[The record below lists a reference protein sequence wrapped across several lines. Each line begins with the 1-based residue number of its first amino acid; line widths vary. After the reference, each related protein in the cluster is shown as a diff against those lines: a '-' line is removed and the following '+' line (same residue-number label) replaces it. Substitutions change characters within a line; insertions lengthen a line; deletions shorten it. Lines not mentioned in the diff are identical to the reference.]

1 MRGFARRQSVE
12 RAIAWL
18 DAQLQPLDPEPVPL
32 PIAARRVLAESITSN
47 VDVPGFD
54 RATMDG
60 YALAAE
66 STEGATS
73 YNRLSLTVIG
83 DSLPGR
89 PFPHLVGAGQAVRI
103 MTGAPMPQG
112 CDAVLPAEWVDSA
125 EPTSTDERSECKPD
139 GERKRDRA
147 QPQGRAQPSRIVA
160 VAAVS
165 PGKHVGRRGE
175 DITQGT
181 TILPHGRMLRPQ
193 DLGVLSSIGVDQVHV
208 YRRPRVR
215 LVITGNE
222 LLPAGSRPH
231 GHCIVDANGPM
242 LAALVERDGG
252 LVDFPS
258 LVPDEQDAIL
268 DSLYTNAD
276 VVIVSGGS
284 SVGLED
290 LAPTLLARHGEL
302 AVHGIAMRP
311 SSPTGFGRL
320 EHRLVFLLPGNPV
333 SCLCAYDFFA
343 GRAIRALGG
352 LSKAWPY
359 RSIIAKLARK
369 ISSPIGRLDYARVRL
384 VDGNVEPIAVGGA
397 SILSS
402 TTRADGF
409 VIVPADS
416 EGFAPASEVEVW
428 LYA

>member
-12 RAIAWL
+12 SAIAWL

-32 PIAARRVLAESITSN
+32 RMAARRVLAESITSN

-73 YNRLSLTVIG
+73 YNRLPLTVIG

-89 PFPHLVGAGQAVRI
+89 PFPHHVGAGQAVRI

-112 CDAVLPAEWVDSA
+112 CDAVLPAEWVDSTEA
-125 EPTSTDERSECKPD
+125 TSTLEGSRY
-139 GERKRDRA
+139 RA
-147 QPQGRAQPSRIVA
+147 RASRVVA

-175 DITQGT
+175 DVSQGT
-181 TILPHGRMLRPQ
+181 ALLPHGRLLRPQ
-193 DLGVLSSIGVDQVHV
+193 DLGVLSSIGVEQVHV

-215 LVITGNE
+215 LVVTGNE

-258 LVPDEQDAIL
+258 LVPDEHDAIL
-268 DSLYTNAD
+268 GSLYTDAD

-284 SVGLED
+284 SVGVED
-290 LAPTLLARHGEL
+290 LAPTLLASHGEL

-333 SCLCAYDFFA
+333 SCLCAYDFFS

-359 RSIIAKLARK
+359 HSIIAKLARK

-384 VDGNVEPIAVGGA
+384 VDGNVEPIAVSGA

-416 EGFAPASEVEVW
+416 EGFAPGSEVEVW

>member
-12 RAIAWL
+12 KAIAWL
-18 DAQLQPLDPEPVPL
+18 DAQLQPLDPESVPL
-32 PIAARRVLAESITSN
+32 RAAARRVLAESITSN

-60 YALAAE
+60 YALSAE

-73 YNRLSLTVIG
+73 YNRLPLTVIG
-83 DSLPGR
+83 DSLPAR
-89 PFPHLVGAGQAVRI
+89 PFLDNVGAGQAVRI

-112 CDAVLPAEWVDSA
+112 CDAVLPAEFVDSTEA
-125 EPTSTDERSECKPD
+125 TST
-139 GERKRDRA
+139 GETPARQRTA
-147 QPQGRAQPSRIVA
+147 VIVVA

-165 PGKHVGRRGE
+165 PGKNVGRKGE
-175 DITQGT
+175 DVTQGT
-181 TILPHGRMLRPQ
+181 ALLTNGRLLRPQ
-193 DLGVLSSIGVDQVHV
+193 DLGVLSSIGVEQVQV
-208 YRRPRVR
+208 YRHPRVR

-258 LVPDEQDAIL
+258 LVPDEHDAIL
-268 DSLYTNAD
+268 DSLYADAD

-284 SVGLED
+284 SVGVED
-290 LAPTLLARHGEL
+290 LAPTLLASHGEL

-359 RSIIAKLARK
+359 RSTIVKLARK

-384 VDGNVEPIAVGGA
+384 VDGAVEPIAVGGA

-409 VIVPADS
+409 VVVPADS
-416 EGFAPASEVEVW
+416 EGLAPGSEVEVW